1 MNKWA
6 SIILIS
12 IGVLFLVYAIFGRYL
27 VLPGYLEGLEQGNT
41 TLATA
46 SQDVSAWKV
55 IRYLLRAYSFKLGLL
70 FIVFGAA
77 FLTNMSSKGK
87 IAIAVGGLIY
97 VSFAYIPLP
106 SPASIVFG
114 IAGGIMTLFVIFISY
129 RWAAERD
136 QLEDYQREASDY
148 RMAGYFFF
156 AMATYTICPLLG
168 VKTFALSPEKMIEY
182 GLELEAA
189 SFAFHLLIELVLGWS
204 FIALSTRK
212 EKKAAVARQAPVYP

>member
-1 MNKWA
+1 MERTIGEKPMNKWA

-87 IAIAVGGLIY
+87 IA
-97 VSFAYIPLP
+97 
-106 SPASIVFG
+106 
-114 IAGGIMTLFVIFISY
+114 
-129 RWAAERD
+129 
-136 QLEDYQREASDY
+136 
-148 RMAGYFFF
+148 
-156 AMATYTICPLLG
+156 
-168 VKTFALSPEKMIEY
+168 
-182 GLELEAA
+182 
-189 SFAFHLLIELVLGWS
+189 
-204 FIALSTRK
+204 STRSTYLRR
-212 EKKAAVARQAPVYP
+212 VRIRPAPQTHSLGAT

>member
-6 SIILIS
+6 SSILIS

-27 VLPGYLEGLEQGNT
+27 VLPGYLEGLTQGNT

-55 IRYLLRAYSFKLGLL
+55 IRYLLWAYSFKLGLF

-114 IAGGIMTLFVIFISY
+114 VF
-129 RWAAERD
+129 
-136 QLEDYQREASDY
+136 
-148 RMAGYFFF
+148 
-156 AMATYTICPLLG
+156 LL
-168 VKTFALSPEKMIEY
+168 
-182 GLELEAA
+182 
-189 SFAFHLLIELVLGWS
+189 
-204 FIALSTRK
+204 FIAKIKNDIPISTGIINK
-212 EKKAAVARQAPVYP
+212 LFFIIFLLQ